1 MIFNVDLD
9 MTVRHYE
16 RLEKEC
22 YYYDYITTLRLEYDV
37 SGYDGMDE
45 YKLLT
50 VKAIFDEES
59 YCELFGS
66 RIDAIEHDIQKNGD
80 FIIIEKAAM
89 DQFNSN
95 LKDGD
100 WL

>member
-22 YYYDYITTLRLEYDV
+22 YYYDYITALRLEYDV

-45 YKLLT
+45 YKLMS
-50 VKAIFDEES
+50 VKAILADSFPS
-59 YCELFGS
+59 FELFGS

-95 LKDGD
+95 LKGD
-100 WL
+100 